1 MGIANTAINQGAQPE
16 QAPVLT
22 TPDSEHTPAPNTS
35 AGERAAH
42 EQQAVD
48 VGTAQ
53 GGVGAAAQG
62 QEEGTAEGRAGAAAQ
77 GQEEG
82 SAPVEADVS
91 QQVEG
96 TAQVEAD
103 VAQQE
108 EAAAQRR

>member
-62 QEEGTAEGRAGAAAQ
+62 QEEG
-77 GQEEG
+77 